1 MGNIVSCVF
10 NVLLTCRQSS
20 AFYMAIK
27 KICDLIFGQIKW
39 LAYEG
44 GCLHW
49 NWVNVGLWILGSF
62 WLESQILQLGANQ

>member
-1 MGNIVSCVF
+1 
-10 NVLLTCRQSS
+10 
-20 AFYMAIK
+20 MAIK